1 MRTIRSNKVILL
13 FLLLSFPTTIL
24 FGIIS
29 TKVHAADED
38 IPDEN
43 YKNEWHWHTD
53 IQTDELIIYEMEMTQ
68 RNLTSGKMTLM
79 TKELRIINITGFKN
93 ETWNYGFGN
102 VSRIYGSLCYYNCT
116 SDEIKT
122 YQYLSDRSIA
132 GFGYN
137 DTGVFRE
144 YYDMGDDAPS
154 LGCTFLPVNG
164 TKGVATVE
172 VDIMADIINRTYLPI
187 IYQKG
192 WAPKFNYYETDPIKN
207 SIYFLNTTNNYFI
220 NNTYYDNGTLR
231 NAEASYW
238 LVYGTNPSPM
248 EFNVTMKHVLNY
260 DITDEVEWGV
270 DVGDSLYYG
279 WNSHYSGYN
288 ETKFVITG
296 FENVVNEVK
305 GSFSPFMPIHQ
316 CFETVLA
323 NLSYWDPALGDYTF
337 AKENYTIGVANNYH
351 PLIFGSEYPLLTPK
365 NTDIKDID
373 FFFNNDTN
381 EVHGT
386 GFPFDEVRT
395 KFENGK
401 NKLICSHS
409 IEDATLKLIYNKTT
423 GICDLLFVEN
433 MGYKQAI
440 YRKNMTTITDQGEAD
455 SILLYSDLV
464 GNNWIY
470 MNFTYIPGED
480 FDLYWAT
487 LPVNPTLVEFEYE
500 IYYMP
505 LYVDVYMNNSNYQY
519 PSGPINVTLYYDDS
533 LLSADMEENLA
544 TYYCDIIN
552 EEWIEVP
559 EIQVTLDTDANMIVV
574 VGLEYVDFTFPQ
586 YFALGIKEWTWG
598 VDVNDILPYE
608 LDAEGYDINTGD
620 LLGAFLDFWIFNIT
634 SIEDKTHDWHYEP
647 DQTFSQVNFTWMY
660 YNHSLGRLAWNP
672 NSPFGDPSPL
682 MEFCDNRS
690 SMVPLKFGDQN
701 PTCLRVPFI
710 LPLTYGKLNLT
721 ILAPILNETF
731 FAISDIS
738 KWDYYYTDDVANTL
752 FFFNSTYGH
761 FMDLTYFENG
771 TLKEAKTFIIQ
782 EGSAI
787 YNATITRKTSWNV
800 TSEVEWSVKPGDEL
814 YFGDMD
820 KEFKYHIV
828 EINET
833 AVNLGDMGVIPY
845 PSIQSFSYVVGDI
858 YHWNSTHEYWMFQ
871 YTGLISAANN
881 LYPIGLYYYI
891 AYTLGLTPTWPSL
904 LMPIGIDEYMMLDAM
919 KLHMGGMK
927 VDTISEIGKYYI
939 HFTNSTG
946 PHHMYMNWDNST
958 GVIKLM
964 YGFSYYPGKDW
975 TDFVFFAKKRTDLE
989 LDNNIIE
996 LDNYFVPDIILTMN
1010 ITTTEAGCEFY
1021 SAILDV
1027 NPTNQ
1032 SLPGGTGTPLFFGD
1046 MMINNHTK
1054 VAGNFTIEVKLLGID
1069 LDDITLHLSGWYPS
1083 IGDWQILPEEMMNQM
1098 VTYNYSGNSII
1109 AEMTGD
1115 PYFCAIGAWSYTFKS
1130 PGAFNLSSTAEGPD
1144 DDGIFTLT
1152 WDVSPLA
1159 NNYSVYE
1166 YHSYITVI
1174 NGSLTSLATNI
1185 PSLFLPLNGYTDGT
1199 YYFIIEAH
1207 NEYGDTLSN
1216 CIEVLVEIGQPPG
1229 SFVLNSTAGDPD
1241 DDGIFTLTWDTAP
1254 DAEDYS
1260 VYEYSSYITIVNG
1273 SLTSLATDI
1282 TNLSLTLTGY
1292 STGTYYFIVEAH
1304 NEYGDTLSN
1313 CIEVVV
1319 EIPNPPGNFILS
1331 SNAGS
1336 PDDDG
1341 IFTLSWGASNGAVS
1355 YSIYEYF
1362 SYITVING
1370 SLTSLATDITSLSH
1384 SLTGYTNGTY
1394 YFIVVAHNADGDT
1407 LSNCHAVAVEIPPEE
1422 PDDGNGGDGG
1432 GIPGYPLYVLLT
1444 CFIVITAI
1452 MIRKMREKLPKF

>member
-1 MRTIRSNKVILL
+1 MRNIRSNKSILL
-13 FLLLSFPTTIL
+13 ILLLSFPTTIL
-24 FGIIS
+24 FGLIS
-29 TKVHAADED
+29 TNVHAADED

-43 YKNEWHWHTD
+43 YKNDWHWHTD
-53 IQTDELIIYEMEMTQ
+53 IQTDKLIIYEMEMTM
-68 RNLTSGKMTLM
+68 RNLTSGKMKLIS
-79 TKELRIINITGFKN
+79 KELRIINITGFKN
-93 ETWNYGFGN
+93 ETSLFGFGN
-102 VSRIYGSLCYYNCT
+102 VSRIHGSLCYYNCT
-116 SDEIKT
+116 SDEIKA
-122 YQYLSDRSIA
+122 YKYFSDRSIA

-144 YYDMGDDAPS
+144 YYDMGDDVPS

-164 TKGVATVE
+164 TKGLATVD
-172 VDIMADIINRTYLPI
+172 VDIMADIINKTYLDYV
-187 IYQKG
+187 YQMG
-192 WAPKFNYYETDPIKN
+192 WAPKFNYYETDPAKN

-238 LVYGTNPSPM
+238 LIFGTNTDPM
-248 EFNVTMKHVLNY
+248 EFNMTMKHVFDY
-260 DITDEVEWGV
+260 DITNEIEWGV
-270 DVGDSLYYG
+270 DVGDTFYYG
-279 WNSHYSGYN
+279 WNLGHLN
-288 ETKFVITG
+288 ETKVVVTG
-296 FENVVNEVK
+296 FKNITNGVIGSIGNVY
-305 GSFSPFMPIHQ
+305 Q
-316 CFETVLA
+316 CFEAVLV
-323 NLSYWDPALGDYTF
+323 NLSYWDPITEEYIQYQENITVGLANNFYPMIMGGVPLFIPNNTGIEDLELMF
-337 AKENYTIGVANNYH
+337 NNYTHEILGPNSY
-351 PLIFGSEYPLLTPK
+351 Y
-365 NTDIKDID
+365 
-373 FFFNNDTN
+373 
-381 EVHGT
+381 
-386 GFPFDEVRT
+386 PFDEICH
-395 KFENGK
+395 KIENGYIVT
-401 NKLICSHS
+401 NMRNSTDDERKLN
-409 IEDATLKLIYNKTT
+409 LIFDNAT
-423 GICDLLFVEN
+423 GICSLFDLGSVGGKTIL
-433 MGYKQAI
+433 
-440 YRKNMTTITDQGEAD
+440 YRKNMTVISNQAEAENV
-455 SILLYSDLV
+455 LLHSNII
-464 GNNWIY
+464 GNNEIY
-470 MNFTYIPGED
+470 MNFTYIPNED
-480 FDLYWAT
+480 LELYWAGLT
-487 LPVNPTLVEFEYE
+487 VNPTLTKFQNE
-500 IYYMP
+500 IYNMP
-505 LYVDVYMNNSNYQY
+505 LYLDVYANFSAYYYQDPVNMTLNYD
-519 PSGPINVTLYYDDS
+519 GS
-533 LLSADMEENLA
+533 LLSQDMENYLA
-544 TYYCDIIN
+544 PYYFYSN
-552 EEWIEVP
+552 KWEELP
-559 EIQVTLDTDANMIVV
+559 EFYYTLDTDANKMIIMN
-574 VGLEYVDFTFPQ
+574 LEYLDFRYPQ
-586 YFALGIKEWTWG
+586 FFALGIREWTWG
-598 VDVNDILPYE
+598 VDVDDILPYE
-608 LDAEGYDINTGD
+608 LNVEGYDINTGD
-620 LLGAFLDFWIFNIT
+620 LLDAFLDFWIFNIT
-634 SIEDKTHDWHYEP
+634 SIEDETHDWHYEP
-647 DQTFSQVNFTWMY
+647 HQTFSQVNFIWMY
-660 YNHSLGRLAWNP
+660 YNHSLGRLARNP

-682 MEFCDNRS
+682 MEFCDNSS

-701 PTCLRVPFI
+701 PSCGRIPFI

-721 ILAPILNETF
+721 ILAPILNDTF
-731 FAISDIS
+731 FAVSQIS
-738 KWDYYYTDDVANTL
+738 KWDYYYADDVANTL
-752 FFFNSTYGH
+752 FFFNSTYGY
-761 FMDLTYFENG
+761 FMDLTYFEDG
-771 TLKEAKTFIIQ
+771 TLQEAKMYFLQ
-782 EGSAI
+782 PGSAV
-787 YNATITRKTSWNV
+787 YNTTITWKPSWNV
-800 TSEVEWSVKPGDEL
+800 TSEIEWSVKVGDEL

-833 AVNLGDMGVIPY
+833 AVNMMDSGILQYG
-845 PSIQSFSYVVGDI
+845 SIQSFSYVVGDI

-871 YTGLISAANN
+871 YSALISAANN
-881 LYPIGLYYYI
+881 LYPTGFYYYI

-1199 YYFIIEAH
+1199 YYFIVEAH